1 MIRKYCSLLLHYA
14 TVALLSCSILLFSDM
29 VYAAE
34 NIASFQMV
42 RGIVHI
48 LHKGTLPA
56 VVAKNG
62 DMLSSGDIV
71 RTKSDSSA
79 DVAFIDGSLLKISP
93 RSRVDMGVYFDG
105 QNKNIANVKLARGR
119 VETVVPKG
127 ATGRT
132 FEVQTPNAIC
142 GVRGTDW
149 LQSYDVD
156 ANTTGLAVIEGSVYS
171 YNLNNPTDVV
181 TVLAGNFTTIT
192 GNAAP
197 RPPAPGSGSF
207 SGAVPF
213 GYSAASGGSKS
224 FDSLNSLVGTMMA
237 VPPPPPPPSSSSQL
251 RPQTIAVQPTATQV
265 SVNPSFN

>member
-1 MIRKYCSLLLHYA
+1 MLHYA
-14 TVALLSCSILLFSDM
+14 MAALLCCSILLFSDM

-42 RGIVHI
+42 RGSVHV
-48 LHKGTLPA
+48 LRKGALP
-56 VVAKNG
+56 VVAAKNG
-62 DMLSSGDIV
+62 DLLSSGDIV

-79 DVAFIDGSLLKISP
+79 DVAFVDGSLLKISP

-105 QNKNIANVKLARGR
+105 QNKNLANVKLARGR
-119 VETVVPKG
+119 VEAIVPKG

-156 ANTTGLAVIEGSVYS
+156 SNTTGLAVIEGSVYS
-171 YNLNNPTDVV
+171 YNLNNPADVV
-181 TVLAGNFTTIT
+181 TVLAGNFTSIT
-192 GNAAP
+192 GNAVP

-213 GYSAASGGSKS
+213 GYSAVSGSSNS
-224 FDSLNSLVGTMMA
+224 FNSLNALMGAAMA
-237 VPPPPPPPSSSSQL
+237 VMAAPPPPPPTPPPPPPPA
-251 RPQTIAVQPTATQV
+251 AVQPNTTQV
-265 SVNPSFN
+265 NVNPSFN